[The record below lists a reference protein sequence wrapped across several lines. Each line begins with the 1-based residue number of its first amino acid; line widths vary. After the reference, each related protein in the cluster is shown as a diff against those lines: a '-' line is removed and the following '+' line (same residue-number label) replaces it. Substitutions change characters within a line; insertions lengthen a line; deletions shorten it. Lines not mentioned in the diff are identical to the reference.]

1 MHQLSSIGRR
11 RFLQSLALGAP
22 AMALAQ
28 NPDFISTTREV
39 VLHAT
44 VLDKSGHLITS
55 LGREAFTVLENGA
68 PQSLNG
74 FKREDVP
81 VSLGLVIDNSGSMRD
96 KRTKVAAAALTL
108 VKESNTQ
115 DEIFIVN
122 FNDEAYLD
130 QTFTSDHK
138 KLEEALSKIDSRG
151 GTAMRDA
158 TTMSMDYLKEKGK
171 KAKKVLLVVTDGDD
185 NTSAPVNTLEKLV
198 AKSQQ
203 SQCLIY
209 AIGIFTDE
217 ERGKAKR
224 AERALNALANA
235 TGGLAYFP
243 KDLTDIEKLARQVAH
258 EIRNQYI
265 LSYRPSN
272 ESLDGGYRRI
282 QVVAKGPNRP
292 LVRTRSGYYATPD
305 QKEPTRMPAV
315 GAVGNSLQ
323 P

>member
-1 MHQLSSIGRR
+1 MHPLNRR
-11 RFLQSLALGAP
+11 RFIESLALGVP
-22 AMALAQ
+22 TMALAQ
-28 NPDFISTTREV
+28 EDPSVIRVTTREV

-44 VLDKSGHLITS
+44 VLDKSGHLVTT
-55 LGREAFTVLENGA
+55 LGQDAFTVLENGTQQILKA
-68 PQSLNG
+68 

-81 VSLGLVIDNSGSMRD
+81 VSLGIVIDNSGSMRD
-96 KRTKVAAAALTL
+96 KRSKVAAAALTL
-108 VKESNTQ
+108 VKESNNQ
-115 DEIFIVN
+115 DEVFIVN

-130 QTFTSDHK
+130 QTFTSDQK
-138 KLEEALSKIDSRG
+138 KLEEALAKIDSRG

-171 KAKKVLLVVTDGDD
+171 KVKKVLLVVTDGDD
-185 NTSAPVNTLEKLV
+185 NTSAPSNTIEKLV
-198 AKSQQ
+198 AKAQQ

-224 AERALNALANA
+224 AERAMNALANA

-243 KDLTDIEKLARQVAH
+243 KELTDIEKLAKQVAH

-265 LSYRPSN
+265 ISYRPSN
-272 ESLDGGYRRI
+272 EALDGSYRRI

-292 LVRTRSGYYATPD
+292 VVRTRSGYYATPD
-305 QKEPTRMPAV
+305 NKEPTRLSPSAMS
-315 GAVGNSLQ
+315 NSLK

>member
-1 MHQLSSIGRR
+1 MHPLSRR
-11 RFLQSLALGAP
+11 GFIESLAALGTSAS
-22 AMALAQ
+22 ALAQ
-28 NPDFISTTREV
+28 EDPIIRVVTREV

-44 VLDKSGHLITS
+44 VLDKSGHLVTT

-68 PQSLNG
+68 PQALNG

-81 VSLGLVIDNSGSMRD
+81 VSLGIVIDNSGSMRD
-96 KRTKVAAAALTL
+96 KRTKVASAALTL
-108 VKESNTQ
+108 IKESNGQ

-130 QTFTSDHK
+130 QTFTSDQK
-138 KLEEALSKIDSRG
+138 KLEESLAKLDSRG

-171 KAKKVLLVVTDGDD
+171 RPKKVLLVVTDGDD
-185 NTSAPVNTLEKLV
+185 NTSSPTNTLEKLV
-198 AKSQQ
+198 AKAQQ

-243 KDLTDIEKLARQVAH
+243 KELTDIEKLAKQVAH

-272 ESLDGGYRRI
+272 EALDGGYRRI

-292 LVRTRSGYYATPD
+292 VVRTRSGYYATPD
-305 QKEPTRMPAV
+305 QKEPTRLAPSPLS
-315 GAVGNSLQ
+315 NSLQ

>member
-1 MHQLSSIGRR
+1 MHPLNRR
-11 RFLQSLALGAP
+11 RFIESLALAAP
-22 AMALAQ
+22 TLALAQ
-28 NPDFISTTREV
+28 EDPVFSTYAREV

-44 VLDKSGHLITS
+44 VLDKSGHLVTT
-55 LGREAFTVLENGA
+55 LGKEAFSVLENGT
-68 PQSLNG
+68 QQNLLG

-81 VSLGLVIDNSGSMRD
+81 VSLGIVIDNSGSMRD
-96 KRTKVAAAALTL
+96 KRAKVAAAALTL

-138 KLEEALSKIDSRG
+138 KLEEALAKIDSRG

-171 KAKKVLLVVTDGDD
+171 KVKKVLLVVTDGDD
-185 NTSAPVNTLEKLV
+185 NTSAPSNTLEKLV
-198 AKSQQ
+198 AKAQQ

-224 AERALNALANA
+224 AERAMNALANA

-243 KDLTDIEKLARQVAH
+243 KELTDIEKLAKQVAH

-272 ESLDGGYRRI
+272 EALDGSYRRI

-292 LVRTRSGYYATPD
+292 VVRTRSGYYATPD
-305 QKEPTRMPAV
+305 QKEPPRPA
-315 GAVGNSLQ
+315 AAALSNSLK

>member
-1 MHQLSSIGRR
+1 MHLLNRR
-11 RFLQSLALGAP
+11 RFLASLAAVP
-22 AMALAQ
+22 AAAGVAFGQ
-28 NPDFISTTREV
+28 EDAIIRVTTREV

-44 VLDKSGHLITS
+44 VLDKSGHLVTS
-55 LGREAFTVLENGA
+55 LGREAFTVLENGV
-68 PQSLNG
+68 PQTLTA

-108 VKESNTQ
+108 VKESNNQ

-130 QTFTSDHK
+130 QTFSSDHK
-138 KLEEALSKIDSRG
+138 KLEEALAKIDSRG

-171 KAKKVLLVVTDGDD
+171 RAKKVLLVVTDGDD
-185 NTSAPVNTLEKLV
+185 NTSAPTNTLEKLV
-198 AKSQQ
+198 AKAQQ
-203 SQCLIY
+203 SDCLIY

-217 ERGKAKR
+217 ERGKAKK
-224 AERALNALANA
+224 AERAMNALANA

-243 KDLTDIEKLARQVAH
+243 KELTDIEKLARQVAH

-265 LSYRPSN
+265 VSYRPAN
-272 ESLDGGYRRI
+272 DLLDGTYRRI

-292 LVRTRSGYYATPD
+292 VVRTRSGYYATPD
-305 QKEPTRMPAV
+305 KKEPTRIPPA
-315 GAVGNSLQ
+315 ALSNSLQ

>member
-1 MHQLSSIGRR
+1 MHPLSRR
-11 RFLQSLALGAP
+11 HFLESLAALP
-22 AMALAQ
+22 AAALAQ
-28 NPDFISTTREV
+28 EDPIIRVTTREV

-44 VLDKSGHLITS
+44 VLDKSGHLITN

-68 PQSLNG
+68 PQTLNG

-115 DEIFIVN
+115 DEVFIVN

-130 QTFTSDHK
+130 QTFTSEQK
-138 KLEEALSKIDSRG
+138 KLEEALAKIDSRG

-185 NTSAPVNTLEKLV
+185 NTSAPTNTLEKLV
-198 AKSQQ
+198 AKAQQ

-209 AIGIFTDE
+209 SIGIFTDE

-224 AERALNALANA
+224 AERAMSALANA

-243 KDLTDIEKLARQVAH
+243 KELADIEKLARQVAH

-272 ESLDGGYRRI
+272 ELLDGGFRRI
-282 QVVAKGPNRP
+282 QVLAKGQNRP
-292 LVRTRSGYYATPD
+292 VVRTRSGYYATPD
-305 QKEPTRMPAV
+305 QKEPTRLSP
-315 GAVGNSLQ
+315 GALSNSLQ